1 MVSWDKKQM
10 TLFCSTLG
18 LLYLC
23 SVFGGS
29 VSARLPEVAFLLSED
44 MKQKKKRVIDIQ
56 FITACISTSLVLLL
70 LGAVVLVVLSAGRL
84 SDHVRENLELSLLLN
99 DDAKT
104 EEVNRI
110 VRYVEAQR
118 YTKEVRYISKEDILA
133 EQTASMGLDPTEF
146 LGYNPYTA
154 SVEVKL
160 KAEYAN
166 TDSIIPIKNRL
177 MRYTQIREIS
187 YPSELMDNVNENI
200 QKISALLLALALAL
214 SLISFALI
222 NNTIKLTIYS
232 QRFLLHTMKL
242 VGASWRFIR
251 RPFLMRNLGIGVA
264 SGILANGVL
273 GGGIYLL
280 LSREPQL
287 SQLFTIHTLAIVGG
301 SVMLFGMVITWF
313 CARISINRFLRMKAG
328 DLYYI

>member
-1 MVSWDKKQM
+1 
-10 TLFCSTLG
+10 
-18 LLYLC
+18 
-23 SVFGGS
+23 
-29 VSARLPEVAFLLSED
+29 
-44 MKQKKKRVIDIQ
+44 MKQKKKRAIDIQ
-56 FITACISTSLVLLL
+56 FVTACISTSLVLLL
-70 LGAVVLVVLSAGRL
+70 LGSVVMVVLTAGRL

-99 DDAKT
+99 DEVKP

-110 VRYVEAQR
+110 VRHVEAQR

-154 SVEVKL
+154 SIEVKL
-160 KAEYAN
+160 KADYAN
-166 TDSIIPIKNRL
+166 TDSIVPIKNRL

-200 QKISALLLALALAL
+200 RKISALLLALALAL

-242 VGASWRFIR
+242 VGASWAFIR
-251 RPFLMRNLGIGVA
+251 RPFLMRNLGIGIT
-264 SGILANGVL
+264 SGILANGMI
-273 GGGIYLL
+273 GGGIALL
-280 LSREPQL
+280 LHHEPQMKA
-287 SQLFTIHTLAIVGG
+287 LFTVPTLAV
-301 SVMLFGMVITWF
+301 VYLV
-313 CARISINRFLRMKAG
+313 FLDFHVHNVANF
-328 DLYYI
+328 I

>member
-1 MVSWDKKQM
+1 
-10 TLFCSTLG
+10 
-18 LLYLC
+18 
-23 SVFGGS
+23 
-29 VSARLPEVAFLLSED
+29 
-44 MKQKKKRVIDIQ
+44 MKQKKKRAIDIQ

-70 LGAVVLVVLSAGRL
+70 LGSVVLVVLTAGRL

-99 DDAKT
+99 DEVKT
-104 EEVNRI
+104 EDVNSI
-110 VRYVEAQR
+110 VSYVKAQR
-118 YTKEVRYISKEDILA
+118 YTKEVRYISKEAILA

-154 SVEVKL
+154 SIEVKL
-160 KAEYAN
+160 KADYAN
-166 TDSIIPIKNRL
+166 TDSIIPIKSRL

-242 VGASWRFIR
+242 VGASWGFIR
-251 RPFLMRNLGIGVA
+251 RPFLARNLGIGIA
-264 SGILANGVL
+264 SGLLANGMI

-280 LSREPQL
+280 LHHEPQM
-287 SQLFTIHTLAIVGG
+287 SHLFTMPVLAIVGG
-301 SVMLFGMVITWF
+301 SVMLFGMLITLW
-313 CARISINRFLRMKAG
+313 CAFVSINRFLRMKAG

>member
-1 MVSWDKKQM
+1 
-10 TLFCSTLG
+10 
-18 LLYLC
+18 
-23 SVFGGS
+23 
-29 VSARLPEVAFLLSED
+29 
-44 MKQKKKRVIDIQ
+44 MKQKKKRAIDIQ

-70 LGAVVLVVLSAGRL
+70 LGSVVLVVLTAGRL

-99 DDAKT
+99 DEVKT
-104 EEVNRI
+104 EDVNSI
-110 VRYVEAQR
+110 VSYVKAQR
-118 YTKEVRYISKEDILA
+118 YTKEVRYISKEAILA

-154 SVEVKL
+154 SIEVKL
-160 KAEYAN
+160 KADYAN
-166 TDSIIPIKNRL
+166 TDSIIPIKSRL

-242 VGASWRFIR
+242 VGASWGFIR
-251 RPFLMRNLGIGVA
+251 RPFLARNLGIGIA
-264 SGILANGVL
+264 SGLLANGMI

-280 LSREPQL
+280 LRHEPQM
-287 SQLFTIHTLAIVGG
+287 SHLFTMPVLAIVGG
-301 SVMLFGMVITWF
+301 SVMLFGMLITLW
-313 CARISINRFLRMKAG
+313 CAFVSINRFLRMKAG

>member
-1 MVSWDKKQM
+1 
-10 TLFCSTLG
+10 
-18 LLYLC
+18 
-23 SVFGGS
+23 
-29 VSARLPEVAFLLSED
+29 
-44 MKQKKKRVIDIQ
+44 MKQKKKRAIDIQ

-70 LGAVVLVVLSAGRL
+70 LGSVVLVVLTAGRL

-99 DDAKT
+99 DEVKT
-104 EEVNRI
+104 EDVNSI
-110 VRYVEAQR
+110 VSHVKAQR
-118 YTKEVRYISKEDILA
+118 YTKEVRYISKESILA

-154 SVEVKL
+154 SIEVKL
-160 KAEYAN
+160 KADYAN

-200 QKISALLLALALAL
+200 QKISVLLLALALAL

-242 VGASWRFIR
+242 VGASWGFIR
-251 RPFLMRNLGIGVA
+251 RPFLVRNLGIGIA
-264 SGILANGVL
+264 SGLLANGLV

-280 LSREPQL
+280 LRHEPQM
-287 SQLFTIHTLAIVGG
+287 SHLFTMPVLAIVGG
-301 SVMLFGMVITWF
+301 SVMLFGMLITLW
-313 CARISINRFLRMKAG
+313 CAFVSINRFLRMKAG

>member
-1 MVSWDKKQM
+1 
-10 TLFCSTLG
+10 
-18 LLYLC
+18 
-23 SVFGGS
+23 
-29 VSARLPEVAFLLSED
+29 
-44 MKQKKKRVIDIQ
+44 MKQKKKRAIDIQ

-70 LGAVVLVVLSAGRL
+70 LGSVVLVVLTAGRL

-104 EEVNRI
+104 EDVNRI
-110 VRYVEAQR
+110 VRHVGSQR
-118 YTKEVRYISKEDILA
+118 YAKEVHYISKEEILA

-154 SVEVKL
+154 SIEVKL

-166 TDSIIPIKNRL
+166 TDSIVPIKNRL

-200 QKISALLLALALAL
+200 RKISALLLALALAL

-222 NNTIKLTIYS
+222 SNTIKLTIYS

-251 RPFLMRNLGIGVA
+251 RPFLMRNLGIGIA
-264 SGILANGVL
+264 SGLLANGVI
-273 GGGIYLL
+273 GGGIWLL
-280 LSREPQL
+280 LRHEPQL
-287 SQLFTIHTLAIVGG
+287 KHLFTLPTLGVVGG
-301 SVMLFGMVITWF
+301 SVMLFGILITLL
-313 CARISINRFLRMKAG
+313 CAYASINRFLRMKAG

>member
-1 MVSWDKKQM
+1 
-10 TLFCSTLG
+10 
-18 LLYLC
+18 
-23 SVFGGS
+23 
-29 VSARLPEVAFLLSED
+29 
-44 MKQKKKRVIDIQ
+44 MKQKKKRTIDIQ

-70 LGAVVLVVLSAGRL
+70 LGSVVLVVLTADRL
-84 SDHVRENLELSLLLN
+84 SDHVRENLELSLLLSDN
-99 DDAKT
+99 AKA
-104 EEVNRI
+104 EDVNRI
-110 VRYVEAQR
+110 LRHVEAQR
-118 YTKEVRYISKEDILA
+118 YAKEVHYISKEDILA

-154 SVEVKL
+154 SIEVKL

-200 QKISALLLALALAL
+200 RKISALLLALALAL

-222 NNTIKLTIYS
+222 SNTIKLTIYS

-242 VGASWRFIR
+242 VGASWGFIR

-264 SGILANGVL
+264 SGLLANGVI
-273 GGGIYLL
+273 GGGIWLL
-280 LSREPQL
+280 LRHEPQL
-287 SQLFTIHTLAIVGG
+287 NHLFTLPTLGMVGG
-301 SVMLFGMVITWF
+301 SVMLFGVLITWL
-313 CARISINRFLRMKAG
+313 CAYASINRFLRMKAG

>member
-1 MVSWDKKQM
+1 
-10 TLFCSTLG
+10 
-18 LLYLC
+18 
-23 SVFGGS
+23 
-29 VSARLPEVAFLLSED
+29 
-44 MKQKKKRVIDIQ
+44 MKQKKKRAIDIQ
-56 FITACISTSLVLLL
+56 FVTACISTSLVLLL
-70 LGAVVLVVLSAGRL
+70 LGSVVLVVLTAGRL

-99 DDAKT
+99 DNTEAKDV
-104 EEVNRI
+104 ERI
-110 VRYVEAQR
+110 VRYVEVQR
-118 YTKEVRYISKEDILA
+118 YTKDVHYISKEDILK
-133 EQTASMGLDPTEF
+133 EQTTSMGLDPTEF

-154 SVEVKL
+154 SIEVKL

-200 QKISALLLALALAL
+200 RKISALLLALALAL

-242 VGASWRFIR
+242 VGASWGFIR
-251 RPFLMRNLGIGVA
+251 RPFLMRNLCIGVV
-264 SGILANGVL
+264 SGLLANGAI
-273 GGGIYLL
+273 GGGIYMLL
-280 LSREPQL
+280 RYE
-287 SQLFTIHTLAIVGG
+287 SQLAYLFTMPTLAVVGG
-301 SVMLFGMVITWF
+301 SVMLFGILITLL
-313 CARISINRFLRMKAG
+313 CAYVSINRFLRMKAG